1 MKIYV
6 LPISGGGFISQIALL
21 AELYDATYDDSYDYH
36 RAIRQGSTAAIP
48 GTPDLVLSSSGGNVA
63 AYLAMVSG
71 WSSTGIY
78 QNIKSVKSEIF
89 VQPWTPSFLPS
100 GIMFYSTKSI
110 YRNGTG
116 MDQLFSSMFTPVS
129 IKQTEIWSGTYNTN
143 SQRGALFCNLD
154 RSDAFV
160 KDDILSE
167 GTILYDCDPF
177 NYLSG
182 DVVDISKVV
191 HASAAIP
198 FVTEG
203 VYIDGK
209 RYIDGGVAYS
219 SPLIPISEH
228 LKVNLEKHFEST
240 SPDTKLVQMFY
251 FCSYDMDQRF
261 NDSMYD
267 ASIGLLV
274 HSSGLQDRAF
284 ALNFIRQFAD
294 VGIEPAKYEDL
305 TSKKLREIL
314 RSIQH
319 KSYIIF
325 LFPRNALAVDVANF
339 TTKQL
344 LQYMNWTIKNYSAI
358 VWSSK

>member
-21 AELYDATYDDSYDYH
+21 AEVYDATYDSTYDYY
-36 RAIRQGSTAAIP
+36 RSIRMGSKSAIP
-48 GTPDLVLSSSGGNVA
+48 GTPDLVLCSSGGNVA

-71 WSSTGIY
+71 WSSSGIY
-78 QNIKSVKSEIF
+78 QNIKSIKSGIF

-110 YRNGTG
+110 YRNGVG
-116 MDQLFSSMFTPVS
+116 MDQLFSSMYTPVS
-129 IKQTEIWSGTYNTN
+129 IKQTEIWSGTYNTS

-154 RSDAFV
+154 AKEAFV
-160 KDDILSE
+160 NDTLISN

-177 NYLSG
+177 TYVNG
-182 DVVDISKVV
+182 DTAKISKIV

-203 VYIDGK
+203 VYIDSA
-209 RYIDGGVAYS
+209 RHLDGGVAYS

-228 LKVNLEKHFEST
+228 LKVNLERHLES
-240 SPDTKLVQMFY
+240 SPADTKIVQMFY

-261 NDSMYD
+261 NDTMYD
-267 ASIGLLV
+267 ESIGLLV

-294 VGIEPAKYEDL
+294 VGVEPKKYDNL
-305 TSKKLREIL
+305 NSKIL
-314 RSIQH
+314 RDILKSIQY

-325 LFPRNALAVDVANF
+325 LFPRNSQAVDVANF
-339 TTKQL
+339 TTTQL
-344 LQYMNWTIKNYSAI
+344 LQYMDLATKNYSAI
-358 VWSSK
+358 IWSSK